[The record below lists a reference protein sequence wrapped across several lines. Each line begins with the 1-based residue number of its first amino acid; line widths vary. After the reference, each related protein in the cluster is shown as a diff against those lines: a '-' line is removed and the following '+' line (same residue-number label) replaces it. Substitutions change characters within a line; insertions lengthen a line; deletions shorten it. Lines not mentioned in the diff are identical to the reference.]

1 MPSGIFVLILVAAV
15 GCGLVAGFFFAFSI
29 VVMAALG
36 RLPAPQ
42 GVAAMQSI
50 NVTVINPWFMTAW
63 LGTGAACLATIV
75 GALADWGS
83 SYSPYLLIGGGL
95 YLVGSIGVTMAF
107 NVPRN
112 DALAKVDPA
121 GAEAADHW
129 ARYLTEWT
137 AWNHV
142 RTIAPLIAAGLEIG
156 AIHVS

>member
-1 MPSGIFVLILVAAV
+1 MPSGIFIPTLVAAV

-42 GVAAMQSI
+42 GIAAMQST

-63 LGTGAACLATIV
+63 FGTGAACLATIV
-75 GALADWGS
+75 AAIAEWDS

-107 NVPRN
+107 NVPETMDWRSSI
-112 DALAKVDPA
+112 PQ
-121 GAEAADHW
+121 
-129 ARYLTEWT
+129 RPRR
-137 AWNHV
+137 
-142 RTIAPLIAAGLEIG
+142 RTAGLATSPNGPPGITC
-156 AIHVS
+156 APSLR